1 MIVQSARVSRLT
13 IELRTE
19 DGEVVEQI
27 FDEGAVARLRP
38 PLDDASSTCLRFID
52 RYGDTVFNPVQASP
66 LIRELEAKMD
76 SVALTDDSD
85 RIVRLIELATKCA
98 TGVHVYL
105 WFIGD

>member
-1 MIVQSARVSRLT
+1 LSGESDRVPRLT

-27 FDEGAVARLRP
+27 FDEGAVARVRP

-52 RYGDTVFNPVQASP
+52 PYGDTVFNPLQAGP
-66 LIRELEAKMD
+66 LVLELEAKMD
-76 SVALTDDSD
+76 SVALTDDRD
-85 RIVRLIELATKCA
+85 RIGRLIELATKCA
-98 TGVHVYL
+98 SDVHVYL